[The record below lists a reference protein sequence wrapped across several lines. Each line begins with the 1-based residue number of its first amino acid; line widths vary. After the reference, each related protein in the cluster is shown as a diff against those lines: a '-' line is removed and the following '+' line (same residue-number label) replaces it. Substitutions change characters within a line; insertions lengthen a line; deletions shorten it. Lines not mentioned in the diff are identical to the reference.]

1 MALVNT
7 PAPSAPNAD
16 ADRPTSF
23 EDFLAVLNGLHLSSG
38 RIDIN
43 IDRAS
48 VTIDGRDAGLS
59 SKEYELL
66 AYLAARADRSVSREE
81 LFATVWHGAG
91 LDLQSRTVD
100 AHVRRL
106 RKKLSVA
113 PDLISTVRGAGY
125 RFNSAPTVRVRLTR
139 AHALAA

>member
-66 AYLAARADRSVSREE
+66 AYLAAQADRAVSREE

-106 RKKLSVA
+106 RKKLAAA

-125 RFNSAPTVRVRLTR
+125 RFNSAPAVRVRLTR
-139 AHALAA
+139 AHTLAA

>member
-1 MALVNT
+1 MALLNT
-7 PAPSAPNAD
+7 PAPSAPSAH

-66 AYLAARADRSVSREE
+66 AYLVAQADRAVSREE

-113 PDLISTVRGAGY
+113 PDLISTVRGTGY

>member
-66 AYLAARADRSVSREE
+66 AYLAAQADRAVSREE